1 MREMTLAEAHRLA
14 PSATEI
20 EVYREPEI
28 LPYTSLV
35 LLHGPVP
42 EAEIEAL
49 QAALDARMLGEV
61 WKVRLGDADR

>member
-1 MREMTLAEAHRLA
+1 MTLSEAHQLA

-20 EVYREPEI
+20 EVQPDKINTWVSY
-28 LPYTSLV
+28 V

-42 EAEIEAL
+42 EEEIMVL
-49 QAALDARMLGEV
+49 QAALEARMPFQV

>member
-1 MREMTLAEAHRLA
+1 MTLSEAHQLA

-20 EVYREPEI
+20 EVQPDKINTWVSY
-28 LPYTSLV
+28 V

-42 EAEIEAL
+42 GEEIATL
-49 QAALDARMLGEV
+49 QAALDARTFGEV

>member
-1 MREMTLAEAHRLA
+1 MRGAVTMAEAHRLA

-20 EVYREPEI
+20 EVLYGALDI
-28 LPYTSLV
+28 YTTHV

-42 EAEIEAL
+42 EEEIMVL
-49 QAALDARMLGEV
+49 QAALEARMPFQV